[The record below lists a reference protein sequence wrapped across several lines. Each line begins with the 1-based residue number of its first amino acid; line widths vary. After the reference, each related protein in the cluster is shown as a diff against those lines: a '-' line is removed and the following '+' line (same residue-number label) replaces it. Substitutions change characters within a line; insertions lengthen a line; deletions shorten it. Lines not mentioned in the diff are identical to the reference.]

1 MKNGAIPML
10 LIRVLAFVLA
20 IGLGTI
26 PTLAAI
32 WKPQDAYAASRN
44 LRSERQKALADCT
57 HQANQQG
64 LGQRSAAIKKKNFLR
79 ECLQQRGFS
88 GPP

>member
-1 MKNGAIPML
+1 ML
-10 LIRVLAFVLA
+10 LIRALTFVLA
-20 IGLGTI
+20 IGIGTT
-26 PTLAAI
+26 PI

-44 LRSERQKALADCT
+44 LRSERSKALADCT

-64 LGQRSAAIKKKNFLR
+64 LAQRSSAIKKKNFVR
-79 ECLQQRGFS
+79 QCLQQRGFS